1 MRDKEAYKKLIFDE
15 FKKGRHYFWLRPVL
29 STNIVVRRARVG
41 AINKVKEVFLLSLI
55 DKK

>member
-1 MRDKEAYKKLIFDE
+1 MRDKEAHKKLIFDE

-41 AINKVKEVFLLSLI
+41 AINKFKEVFSLSLI